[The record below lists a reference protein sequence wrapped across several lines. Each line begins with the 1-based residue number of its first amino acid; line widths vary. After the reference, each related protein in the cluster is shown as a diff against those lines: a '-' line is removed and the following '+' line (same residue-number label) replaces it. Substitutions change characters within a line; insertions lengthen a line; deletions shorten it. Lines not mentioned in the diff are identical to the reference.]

1 MPCFFIFFYVCAT
14 AVFVLMPAAHT
25 VSLPLRCRDYHI
37 NIIRKSISLTTTQKA
52 ERNPDSVNGLW
63 LCSSVSSSVCNFM
76 CHEKCLKT
84 LRKVC
89 SSMTP
94 SLVQVSIQHTLMLQ
108 TPNEPKCVT
117 TDTGQCWPDASGVG
131 ATRVKTGGRCCV
143 RKQRIY
149 IYFTASY

>member
-1 MPCFFIFFYVCAT
+1 
-14 AVFVLMPAAHT
+14 
-25 VSLPLRCRDYHI
+25 
-37 NIIRKSISLTTTQKA
+37 
-52 ERNPDSVNGLW
+52 
-63 LCSSVSSSVCNFM
+63 M

-117 TDTGQCWPDASGVG
+117 TDTGQCWPDVSGVG

-143 RKQRIY
+143 RKQNLHLFHSQLLVRTDICTS
-149 IYFTASY
+149 IKPSCIENTKQTSLQDVFCNIHVVVGSDWNRTETISSKMSQCGCFGSHPF